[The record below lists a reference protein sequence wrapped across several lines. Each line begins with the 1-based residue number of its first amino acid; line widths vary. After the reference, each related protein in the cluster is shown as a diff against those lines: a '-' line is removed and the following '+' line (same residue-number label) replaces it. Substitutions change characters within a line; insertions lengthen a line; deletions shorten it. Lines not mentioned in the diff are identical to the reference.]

1 MAHWCDIWTCF
12 RYDPSTRTGFVSLM
26 GTQYR
31 KFAVLAKSRRS
42 VRVYEDRPITD
53 DLLRELLETAIWSP
67 SAHNRQPWRFA
78 VVRDPARKE
87 LLANRMAHQLRKD
100 LEADGVAEEMIA
112 ADTGRSTTRMIS
124 ASALVV
130 LCFTMVDMDRYP
142 DAKRSEAERIMAMQS
157 AAMAG
162 QNLLLA
168 AHAAGLGACWMCAP
182 LFCPDVVRDS
192 LELPQDWEPQ
202 ALITL
207 GYPAQSRTRTR
218 EPLETRVVWR

>member
-1 MAHWCDIWTCF
+1 M
-12 RYDPSTRTGFVSLM
+12 M
-26 GTQYR
+26 GIAQ
-31 KFAVLAKSRRS
+31 FQAFAKSRRS
-42 VRVYEDRPITD
+42 VRVYEDRPISD

-112 ADTGRSTTRMIS
+112 ADTGRSTTRIIG
-124 ASALVV
+124 ALAAIV
-130 LCFTMVDMDRYP
+130 LCLTMADMDRYP
-142 DAKRSEAERIMAMQS
+142 DTKRSDAEHIMAMQS

-168 AHAAGLGACWMCAP
+168 AHAADLGACWMCAP
-182 LFCPDVVRDS
+182 LFCPEVVRDT
-192 LELPQDWEPQ
+192 LELPLDWEPQ

-207 GYPAQSRTRTR
+207 GYPAQARTRTR
-218 EPLETRVVWR
+218 EPLETRVLWR